1 MNIIHM
7 SKIKKQKTKKQKSRN
22 KKQMRKFSGGVR
34 QIDLSVSSFFAV
46 LLMICARGATLTLIS
61 YSSLKGFVFRL
72 VIPTHLYSQFF
83 TLNPQKTAFNKPV
96 VTLILKF
103 EILSR
108 DEEGLSPLI
117 VNGKSYT
124 KVTDRIIDFHNEA
137 KTQQNIY
144 KDTLWPNGHPTT
156 LSVADFSYFDIA
168 DANIL
173 LEKLHGIADP
183 SSKVILEYLH
193 VELVSNVSMA
203 HYGYNVYPR
212 QLGMIA
218 MEEASEGFMTIAQIV
233 QSNGNREALK
243 FDCLYAFAENI
254 ILFVKLKL
262 LNYDCNRSN
271 VMGNPTDI
279 DVNTL
284 DRAELIDFGRI
295 LNIRQDFVTALERE
309 RVTITNGTYSVVW
322 NILLANS
329 GLLQNPNIDP
339 STYTELDTKIKE
351 LGISEVEDLTVL
363 TVLEIDALRRLMRQ
377 EVAQQFLQALYEA
390 RNDRILKSDL
400 FKLIY
405 ARASN
410 NTNDLTQFDTDRS
423 RVIAYRITDLYNTDR
438 LETNTTIPTN
448 IVYLADIVRFI
459 SCVDFA
465 YNSVQ
470 FVFQGIDQPQITIP
484 LYSIYQTPKFFQK
497 WTDPTQGYY
506 TTTVGNAAPTPSDW
520 FPTPDTN
527 SVAVDNY
534 KNIADYIEK
543 MTKTPQVARNN
554 LSRVAIDTMIGDG
567 RMVNLDKNIDEYRRE
582 ISRELLT
589 EATSNAEVQ
598 AAAKAASNTAP
609 PAVATSSMSNDD
621 DRMDEGGR
629 KRKSRK
635 RPKPKKYGAS
645 RKHH

>member
-1 MNIIHM
+1 M

-284 DRAELIDFGRI
+284 DRAELIDFGKI

>member
-1 MNIIHM
+1 M

-72 VIPTHLYSQFF
+72 VIPTHLCSQFF

-168 DANIL
+168 GADIL

-193 VELVSNVSMA
+193 AELVSNVSRA
-203 HYGYNVYPR
+203 QYGYTVYPR
-212 QLGMIA
+212 HLGMIA

-295 LNIRQDFVTALERE
+295 LNIRQDFVRALERE

-329 GLLQNPNIDP
+329 GLLQNPNINT
-339 STYTELDTKIKE
+339 STYTPLDDKIYE

-363 TVLEIDALRRLMRQ
+363 TDLEIDALRRLMRQ
-377 EVAQQFLQALYEA
+377 EVAQQFLQALSEA

-423 RVIAYRITDLYNTDR
+423 RVIAYRITDLYNTGR

-554 LSRVAIDTMIGDG
+554 LSRAAIDAMIGDG
-567 RMVNLDKNIDEYRRE
+567 RMVDLDKNIDEYRRE

-589 EATSNAEVQ
+589 QATSAAEVQ

-609 PAVATSSMSNDD
+609 QAVATSSMTNAE

-635 RPKPKKYGAS
+635 RPKPKKYGTS
-645 RKHH
+645 RKHY

>member
-609 PAVATSSMSNDD
+609 PAVATSSMTNAE

-645 RKHH
+645 RKHY

>member
-1 MNIIHM
+1 M

-168 DANIL
+168 GADIL

-193 VELVSNVSMA
+193 AELVSNVSRA
-203 HYGYNVYPR
+203 QYGYTVYPR
-212 QLGMIA
+212 HLGMIA

-295 LNIRQDFVTALERE
+295 LNIRQDFVRALERE

-329 GLLQNPNIDP
+329 GLLQNPNINT
-339 STYTELDTKIKE
+339 SYTPLDDKIYE

-363 TVLEIDALRRLMRQ
+363 TDLEIDALRRLMRQ
-377 EVAQQFLQALYEA
+377 EVAQQFLQALSEA

-554 LSRVAIDTMIGDG
+554 LSRAAIDAMIGDG
-567 RMVNLDKNIDEYRRE
+567 RMVDLDKNIDEYRRE

-589 EATSNAEVQ
+589 QATSAAEVQ

-609 PAVATSSMSNDD
+609 QAVATSSMTNAE

-635 RPKPKKYGAS
+635 RPKPKKYGTS
-645 RKHH
+645 RKHY

>member
-1 MNIIHM
+1 M

-168 DANIL
+168 GADIL

-193 VELVSNVSMA
+193 AELVSNVSRA
-203 HYGYNVYPR
+203 QYGYTVYPR
-212 QLGMIA
+212 HLGMIA

-254 ILFVKLKL
+254 ILFVKLKI

-295 LNIRQDFVTALERE
+295 LNIRQDFVRALERE

-329 GLLQNPNIDP
+329 GLLQNPNINT
-339 STYTELDTKIKE
+339 STYTPLDDKIYE

-363 TVLEIDALRRLMRQ
+363 TDLEIDALRRLMRQ
-377 EVAQQFLQALYEA
+377 EVAQQFLQALSEA

-423 RVIAYRITDLYNTDR
+423 RVIAYRITDLYNTGR

-554 LSRVAIDTMIGDG
+554 LSRAAIDAMIGDG
-567 RMVNLDKNIDEYRRE
+567 RMVDLDKNIDEYRRE

-589 EATSNAEVQ
+589 QATSNAEVQ

-609 PAVATSSMSNDD
+609 QAVATSSMTNAE

-635 RPKPKKYGAS
+635 RPKPKKYGTS
-645 RKHH
+645 RKHY

>member
-1 MNIIHM
+1 M

-609 PAVATSSMSNDD
+609 PAVATSSMTNAE

>member
-1 MNIIHM
+1 M

-168 DANIL
+168 GADIL

-193 VELVSNVSMA
+193 AELVSNVSRA
-203 HYGYNVYPR
+203 QYGYTVYPR
-212 QLGMIA
+212 HLGMIA

-295 LNIRQDFVTALERE
+295 LNIRQDFVRALERE

-329 GLLQNPNIDP
+329 GLLQNPNINT
-339 STYTELDTKIKE
+339 SYTPLDDKIYE

-363 TVLEIDALRRLMRQ
+363 TDLEIDALRRLMRQ
-377 EVAQQFLQALYEA
+377 EVAQQFLQALSEA

-484 LYSIYQTPKFFQK
+484 LYSIYQTSKFFQK

-554 LSRVAIDTMIGDG
+554 LSRAAIDAMIGDG
-567 RMVNLDKNIDEYRRE
+567 RMVDLDKNIDEYRRE

-589 EATSNAEVQ
+589 QATSAAEVQ

-609 PAVATSSMSNDD
+609 QAVATSSMTNAE

-635 RPKPKKYGAS
+635 RPKPKKYGTS
-645 RKHH
+645 RKHY

>member
-1 MNIIHM
+1 
-7 SKIKKQKTKKQKSRN
+7 
-22 KKQMRKFSGGVR
+22 MRKFSGGVR

-168 DANIL
+168 GADIL

-193 VELVSNVSMA
+193 AELVSNVSRA
-203 HYGYNVYPR
+203 QYGYTVYPR
-212 QLGMIA
+212 HLGMIA

-295 LNIRQDFVTALERE
+295 LNIRQDFVRALERE

-329 GLLQNPNIDP
+329 GLLQNPNINT
-339 STYTELDTKIKE
+339 STYTPLDAKIYE

-363 TVLEIDALRRLMRQ
+363 TDLEIDALRRLMRE
-377 EVAQQFLQALYEA
+377 EVDQQFLQALSEA

-410 NTNDLTQFDTDRS
+410 NTNDLTQFDTDHN
-423 RVIAYRITDLYNTDR
+423 RVIAYHITNLYNTAR

-554 LSRVAIDTMIGDG
+554 LSRAAIDAMIGDG
-567 RMVNLDKNIDEYRRE
+567 RMVDLDKNIDEYRRE

-589 EATSNAEVQ
+589 QATSNAEVQ

-609 PAVATSSMSNDD
+609 QAVATSSMSNDD

>member
-1 MNIIHM
+1 
-7 SKIKKQKTKKQKSRN
+7 
-22 KKQMRKFSGGVR
+22 
-34 QIDLSVSSFFAV
+34 
-46 LLMICARGATLTLIS
+46 
-61 YSSLKGFVFRL
+61 
-72 VIPTHLYSQFF
+72 
-83 TLNPQKTAFNKPV
+83 V

-108 DEEGLSPLI
+108 DEERLSPLI
-117 VNGKSYT
+117 VKRNSYR

-144 KDTLWPNGHPTT
+144 KNTLWPNGHPTT

-168 DANIL
+168 SADIL
-173 LEKLHGIADP
+173 LDKLKEIADV
-183 SSKVILEYLH
+183 SSKLILGYLFGQ
-193 VELVSNVSMA
+193 LNLSSR
-203 HYGYNVYPR
+203 YQYPR

-218 MEEASEGFMTIAQIV
+218 MEEASEGFMTIYQIV

-243 FDCLYAFAENI
+243 LDCLYAFAENI

-262 LNYDCNRSN
+262 LNYDCNAGN

-295 LNIRQDFVTALERE
+295 LNVLADFVIELEGE
-309 RVTITNGTYSVVW
+309 RVTIKKAPYSLAW
-322 NILLANS
+322 NIILANS
-329 GLLQNPNIDP
+329 RLLQDRNLQDRNLPNRNIDT
-339 STYTELDTKIKE
+339 SIYTPLDAKIDE
-351 LGISEVEDLTVL
+351 LGISEAGDLAYL
-363 TVLEIDALRRLMRQ
+363 TDLDINTLTELMPQ
-377 EVAQQFLQALYEA
+377 ELAQQFLQALSEA
-390 RNDRILKSDL
+390 RTDRILKSDL

-405 ARASN
+405 SRASN

-438 LETNTTIPTN
+438 LEPNTNIPTN

-470 FVFQGIDQPQITIP
+470 FAFEDKDKPQITIP

-497 WTDPTQGYY
+497 WTDPAQGYY
-506 TTTVGNAAPTPSDW
+506 TTTVGNAAPTPIDW

-543 MTKTPQVARNN
+543 MTKTQQVARNN
-554 LSRVAIDTMIGDG
+554 LSRAAIDAMIGDG

-582 ISRELLT
+582 ISSELLIQ
-589 EATSNAEVQ
+589 ATSAAEVQ
-598 AAAKAASNTAP
+598 AAA
-609 PAVATSSMSNDD
+609 TSSMTNAGDVV
-621 DRMDEGGR
+621 MEEGGR

-645 RKHH
+645 RKH

>member
-284 DRAELIDFGRI
+284 DRAELIDFGKI

>member
-1 MNIIHM
+1 M

>member
-1 MNIIHM
+1 M

-72 VIPTHLYSQFF
+72 VIPTHLCSQFF

-168 DANIL
+168 GADIL

-193 VELVSNVSMA
+193 AELVSNVSRA
-203 HYGYNVYPR
+203 QYGYTVYPR
-212 QLGMIA
+212 HLGMIA

-254 ILFVKLKL
+254 ILFVKLKI

-295 LNIRQDFVTALERE
+295 LNIRQDFVRALERE

-329 GLLQNPNIDP
+329 GLLQNPNINT
-339 STYTELDTKIKE
+339 STYTPLDDKIYE

-363 TVLEIDALRRLMRQ
+363 TDLEIDALRRLMRQ
-377 EVAQQFLQALYEA
+377 EVAQQFLQALSEA

-423 RVIAYRITDLYNTDR
+423 RVIAYRITDLYNTGR

-554 LSRVAIDTMIGDG
+554 LSRAAIDAMIGDG
-567 RMVNLDKNIDEYRRE
+567 RMVDLDKNIDEYRRE

-589 EATSNAEVQ
+589 QATSAAEVQ

-635 RPKPKKYGAS
+635 RPKPKKYGTS
-645 RKHH
+645 RKHY